1 MFQPKNMVE
10 EKKVRYLRFLN
21 DNFYSKMRKN
31 H

>member
-10 EKKVRYLRFLN
+10 EKVRYLRFLN